1 MRPPM
6 PLPRQVEID
15 TIFDL
20 LKKLGLSVIEKSETR
35 LSALQARAAGFVQ
48 V

>member
-15 TIFDL
+15 TIYEL
-20 LKKLGLSVIEKSETR
+20 LKKLGLSVIDKSETK
-35 LSALQARAAGFVQ
+35 LLAVQAREAGFVQ